1 MQGISIINVVLEI
14 ENKGKE
20 KKNKYIKFM
29 IPLHPRLGIREVWW
43 LKPTNGKTILALL
56 AKQLQVKSQLEVIDL
71 MVNNPINP
79 EEEKNTADKI
89 F

>member
-1 MQGISIINVVLEI
+1 MLEI

-56 AKQLQVKSQLEVIDL
+56 AKQLQVNS
-71 MVNNPINP
+71 
-79 EEEKNTADKI
+79 
-89 F
+89 